1 MAVDNAYS
9 PPDYSWLQRESEASV
24 ENPPNFPDNNSQQ
37 TKSGH
42 IFEMDDTFGRERIR
56 IHHRT
61 GTFVEMHSNGDE
73 THKIEGD
80 GYEIIAGNKY
90 VHITGFCNI
99 TIEGDAIVN
108 VKGNKTELIEGN
120 LNQVVKGDYTQVVKG
135 ESRILADGDMTVGC
149 GSDFL
154 GSLRL
159 VTGDHMRLE
168 GDLSVNGG
176 ISATNIT
183 SENWVAAGVGVNAG
197 PSGFVSLLG
206 GLAVGFPIAI
216 PGSVTAAVQVKAPLG
231 SFGTMSAVLMTDMI
245 NTKIFDTH
253 IHMAK
258 GPTSPPISGPMI

>member
-1 MAVDNAYS
+1 MAITNEYS
-9 PPDYSWLQRESEASV
+9 PPDYSWRQRESEASV
-24 ENPPNFPDNNSQQ
+24 ENPPKYPDNNVTQ

-42 IFEMDDTFGRERIR
+42 LFELDDTFERERIR

-61 GTFVEMHSNGDE
+61 GTFIEMHSNGDE

-135 ESRILADGDMTVGC
+135 ESRILSDGNMTVGC

-183 SENWVAAGVGVNAG
+183 SENWLAAGVGVNAG
-197 PSGFVSLLG
+197 PSGFVSILG
-206 GLAVGFPIAI
+206 GLSVGFPIAI